1 MVNKKEEVLE
11 KIIQLTNNAISN
23 PQISS
28 DKNLNNLL
36 LKIRK
41 EALSGKVFY
50 DLKKELQPTISGFT
64 LRNNFQTPSE
74 LLELLTLIQTPKGWS
89 GF

>member
-1 MVNKKEEVLE
+1 MVNKKKEVLG
-11 KIIQLTNNAISN
+11 KIIQLTNNALAN

-74 LLELLTLIQTPKGWS
+74 LLELLTMIQPPKGWS

>member
-1 MVNKKEEVLE
+1 MINKKEEVLE
-11 KIIQLTNNAISN
+11 KIIQLTNNALAN

-41 EALSGKVFY
+41 DALSGKVFY

-74 LLELLTLIQTPKGWS
+74 LLELPTLIQTPKGWS

>member
-1 MVNKKEEVLE
+1 MINKKEEVLG
-11 KIIQLTNNAISN
+11 KIIQLTNNALAN

-50 DLKKELQPTISGFT
+50 DLKKNYNQQLVD
-64 LRNNFQTPSE
+64 LR
-74 LLELLTLIQTPKGWS
+74 
-89 GF
+89 

>member
-1 MVNKKEEVLE
+1 MG
-11 KIIQLTNNAISN
+11 KIIQLTSKALAN
-23 PQISS
+23 PKISS
-28 DKNLNNLL
+28 DKILNDLL
-36 LKIRK
+36 LEIRK

>member
-1 MVNKKEEVLE
+1 MDIKKKEALE
-11 KIIQLTNNAISN
+11 KIIQVTNNAIAN

-50 DLKKELQPTISGFT
+50 D
-64 LRNNFQTPSE
+64 
-74 LLELLTLIQTPKGWS
+74 
-89 GF
+89 

>member
-1 MVNKKEEVLE
+1 MDIKKKEALE
-11 KIIQLTNNAISN
+11 KIIQLTNNALAN

-28 DKNLNNLL
+28 DKKLNDLL
-36 LKIRK
+36 LKIREK
-41 EALSGKVFY
+41 ALSWEIFY
-50 DLKKELQPTISGFT
+50 DLKKELQPAISGFT

>member
-1 MVNKKEEVLE
+1 MDIKKKEVLE
-11 KIIQLTNNAISN
+11 KIIQLTNNALTN
-23 PQISS
+23 PQISL
-28 DKNLNNLL
+28 DKKLKNIL

-50 DLKKELQPTISGFT
+50 DFRKELQPTISRFT

-74 LLELLTLIQTPKGWS
+74 LLELLTFIQTPKGWS

>member
-1 MVNKKEEVLE
+1 MDTKKKEVLE
-11 KIIQLTNNAISN
+11 KIIQLTNNALAN
-23 PQISS
+23 PQIFS
-28 DKNLNNLL
+28 DKNLKDLL

-41 EALSGKVFY
+41 EALSGKLFY
-50 DLKKELQPTISGFT
+50 DFRKELQPIISGFT

-74 LLELLTLIQTPKGWS
+74 LLELLTMIQPPKGWS

>member
-1 MVNKKEEVLE
+1 MINKKEEVLE
-11 KIIQLTNNAISN
+11 KIIQLTNNALAN

-41 EALSGKVFY
+41 DALSGKVFY

-64 LRNNFQTPSE
+64 LRNKFQTPSE
-74 LLELLTLIQTPKGWS
+74 LLELPTLIQTPKGWS